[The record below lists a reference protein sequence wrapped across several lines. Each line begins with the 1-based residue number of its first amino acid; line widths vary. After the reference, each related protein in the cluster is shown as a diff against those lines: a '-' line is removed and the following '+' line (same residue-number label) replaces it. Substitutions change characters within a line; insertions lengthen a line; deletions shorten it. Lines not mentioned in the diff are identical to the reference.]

1 MPSSWSSLRTFTA
14 FVSYMCWL
22 ISLIVS
28 MIQFLRLGALLGA
41 AVLAFRT
48 VCWSGPVF
56 CPVARPMNEALFPPV
71 WCSLTFCVLTKYN
84 MIMRVEIEATERHSD
99 QHWYS
104 LSVGARPNFEGAP
117 GWRTGSTQTHL
128 IRLEVP
134 RQCFNMHYGPNKA
147 CPNHREGGQWTRHY
161 SRAV

>member
-1 MPSSWSSLRTFTA
+1 
-14 FVSYMCWL
+14 
-22 ISLIVS
+22 
-28 MIQFLRLGALLGA
+28 
-41 AVLAFRT
+41 
-48 VCWSGPVF
+48 
-56 CPVARPMNEALFPPV
+56 MNEAVFPPV

-128 IRLEVP
+128 FRLEVP
-134 RQCFNMHYGPNKA
+134 PQCFNMHYGPIKA
-147 CPNHREGGQWTRHY
+147 CPNHREGAQWTCHY
-161 SRAV
+161 SRAVYCKVGVDMGDIEIVGTSGHSFNFEVLYPA